1 MLYDPEK
8 GLMKNGSL
16 TAKVYFLLLK
26 SPLTVSELSRI
37 IYNGKVQLA
46 HINRIIDKLSKAG
59 YIREHHLSREEK
71 REQSIDLRTR
81 YWKADYKPLIEYTE
95 KAVSD
100 RKKDSPSTKKEELTE
115 NDKKIFNLI
124 LNSKWFSK
132 FYEDE
137 FLRTQKG
144 EINIHNKVI
153 LSDTPIRF
161 FAFMLEELFSIRMTL
176 QRFIK
181 FKINEE
187 DIFKSEDFDKYVE
200 EHKSNIDQN
209 TKSSID
215 KAIKRAK
222 KNLGSYGDT
231 SKAIDYYLRDYAL
244 LLIPYGL
251 AEKLSTIGRVPLTV
265 FLAFKNATE
274 S

>member
-1 MLYDPEK
+1 
-8 GLMKNGSL
+8 
-16 TAKVYFLLLK
+16 
-26 SPLTVSELSRI
+26 
-37 IYNGKVQLA
+37 
-46 HINRIIDKLSKAG
+46 
-59 YIREHHLSREEK
+59 
-71 REQSIDLRTR
+71 
-81 YWKADYKPLIEYTE
+81 
-95 KAVSD
+95 
-100 RKKDSPSTKKEELTE
+100 
-115 NDKKIFNLI
+115 
-124 LNSKWFSK
+124 
-132 FYEDE
+132 
-137 FLRTQKG
+137 
-144 EINIHNKVI
+144 
-153 LSDTPIRF
+153 
-161 FAFMLEELFSIRMTL
+161 MTL